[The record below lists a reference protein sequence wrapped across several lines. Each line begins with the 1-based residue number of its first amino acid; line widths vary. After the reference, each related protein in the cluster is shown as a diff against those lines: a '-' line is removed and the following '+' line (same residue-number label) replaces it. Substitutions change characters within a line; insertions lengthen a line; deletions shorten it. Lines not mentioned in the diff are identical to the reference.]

1 MKVTGCT
8 TLFFP
13 ANAGRS
19 TVKVSSKGGYVG
31 GVVGYAQNS
40 KVINSKLNGV
50 KINGEYA
57 GGAVGKAV
65 DSEIENISVDDTS
78 VTGEKYAGGI
88 AGISINS
95 SIKGTK
101 VGGT

>member
-1 MKVTGCT
+1 MHNPV
-8 TLFFP
+8 FFP

-19 TVKVSSKGGYVG
+19 TVKVSSEGAYVG
-31 GVVGYAQNS
+31 GVVGYAENS

-50 KINGEYA
+50 KINGEIA

-65 DSEIENISVDDTS
+65 DSEIENISVGDTS
-78 VTGEKYAGGI
+78 VTAEKYAGGI
-88 AGISINS
+88 AGIAINS
-95 SIKGTK
+95 SIEGIK

>member
-1 MKVTGCT
+1 MHNPVF
-8 TLFFP
+8 FFP

-19 TVKVSSKGGYVG
+19 TVKVSSEGSNAG
-31 GVVGYAQNS
+31 GVVGYAENS
-40 KVINSKLNGV
+40 KVVDSKVNGM
-50 KINGEYA
+50 KINGENA

-65 DSEIENISVDDTS
+65 DSEIQNIAVDDTS
-78 VTGEKYAGGI
+78 VTAEKYAGGI

-95 SIKGTK
+95 SIKGIK